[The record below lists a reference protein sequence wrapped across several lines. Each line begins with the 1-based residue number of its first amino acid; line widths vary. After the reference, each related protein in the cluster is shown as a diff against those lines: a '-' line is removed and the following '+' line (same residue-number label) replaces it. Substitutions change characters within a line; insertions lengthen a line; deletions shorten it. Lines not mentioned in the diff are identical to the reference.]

1 MQQINLDFT
10 STIIAVSIILGSF
23 LVFALYKVLQAAK
36 KKIAIPEF
44 AGQIAVAIDKIDPE
58 KEGFVRFR
66 GEYWKAQSKTAITS
80 GQKVIILY
88 RNGLILTVEPLN
100 KQN

>member
-10 STIIAVSIILGSF
+10 TTIIALSIILAAF

-44 AGQIAVAIDKIDPE
+44 AGQIAVTIDKIDPE

-66 GEYWKAQSKTAITS
+66 GEY
-80 GQKVIILY
+80 
-88 RNGLILTVEPLN
+88 
-100 KQN
+100 